1 MTTHHRGGARPE
13 KAALIVARSIVAD
26 IDRRGLIAGDRLPA
40 ERAMLETYSVGR
52 GTLREALRFLELQNV
67 LSLKPGPGGG
77 PTIEKPDSSAL
88 ANAMLL
94 LLQFENAPFANVAE
108 TRGGIEPLLAR
119 LAATRMSDAELG
131 ELERSVDRMAVHLD
145 DLGIFL
151 ETNKEFHN
159 SVAWATQNSLFGF
172 LVDAMLDI
180 FDGTVVGVDY
190 NERRRQA
197 VLKAHRRIVDA
208 LKLRDGDA
216 SEASMADH
224 IDEYSK
230 YMARKFP
237 EALARPI
244 TWDIGWR
251 NGQLLG

>member
-1 MTTHHRGGARPE
+1 MTSHRGGARSE
-13 KAALIVARSIVAD
+13 KVALIVARGIVQD
-26 IDRRGLIAGDRLPA
+26 IDRRGLTVGDRLPA
-40 ERAMLETYSVGR
+40 ERAMLEAYGVGR

-94 LLQFENAPFANVAE
+94 LLQFENAPFATVAE

-119 LAATRMSDAELG
+119 LAASRMSDESLSALAE
-131 ELERSVDRMAVHLD
+131 SVDRMAVHLD
-145 DLGIFL
+145 DRAVFL

-159 SVAWATQNSLFGF
+159 GVAWATENALFGF
-172 LVDAMLDI
+172 LINAMLDI

-197 VLKAHRRIVDA
+197 VLKAHRRILDA
-208 LKLRDGDA
+208 LLLRDSDA
-216 SEASMADH
+216 SEAAMAEH
-224 IDEYSK
+224 IEEYAR
-230 YMARKFP
+230 YMARKYP

>member
-1 MTTHHRGGARPE
+1 MTLHRSGSRPE
-13 KAALIVARSIVAD
+13 KAALIVARGIVQD
-26 IDRRGLIAGDRLPA
+26 IERRGLTTGDRLPA
-40 ERAMLETYSVGR
+40 ERDMLAGYNVGR

-88 ANAMLL
+88 CNAMLL
-94 LLQFENAPFANVAE
+94 LLQFERAPFANVAE

-119 LAATRMSDAELG
+119 LAAERMSDAI
-131 ELERSVDRMAVHLD
+131 LD
-145 DLGIFL
+145 DLEVSVERMAGNLNDLGVFL

-159 SVAWATQNSLFGF
+159 SVAWGTENSLFGF

-190 NERRRQA
+190 DERRRRA
-197 VLKAHRRIVDA
+197 VLKAHRRILDA
-208 LKLRDGDA
+208 LRLRDGDA
-216 SEASMADH
+216 SEAAMAEH
-224 IDEYSK
+224 ISEYSR
-230 YMARKFP
+230 YMSSKFP

-244 TWDIGWR
+244 TWDIAWA
-251 NGQLLG
+251 NGGRRG

>member
-1 MTTHHRGGARPE
+1 MTLHRGGSRPE
-13 KAALIVARSIVAD
+13 KAALIVAREIVRD
-26 IDRRGLIAGDRLPA
+26 IDRRGLTVGDRLPA
-40 ERAMLETYSVGR
+40 ERAMLEGYGVGR

-94 LLQFENAPFANVAE
+94 LLQFESAPFSTVAE
-108 TRGGIEPLLAR
+108 TRGGLEPLLAR
-119 LAATRMSDAELG
+119 LAASRMTDAGLAD
-131 ELERSVDRMAVHLD
+131 LEGSVDRMAAHLN
-145 DLGIFL
+145 DLETFL

-180 FDGTVVGVDY
+180 FDGTAVGVDY

-197 VLKAHRRIVDA
+197 VLKAHRRILDA

-216 SEASMADH
+216 SEAAMTDH

-230 YMARKFP
+230 YMARRYP

-244 TWDIGWR
+244 TWDIGLR
-251 NGQLLG
+251 NGQLLA